1 MKKVEIDIRLERDP
15 RYEAAKAKL
24 IELQLSVVSLES
36 QRSATEAELATA
48 ATVTCSPRITA
59 EAAALLTGVTVENG
73 KQNDLRAHLGEITH
87 RLAVVRQA
95 LKMQREIVDELAS
108 EVGAAI
114 ARDMLPKH
122 KSNVE
127 AVVEAALQLNTALE
141 AEMELRD
148 TLTDNGVQHSGVL
161 RPMPM
166 SGFGRIAD
174 DQSRVSRYL
183 LEAVEYGF
191 VPAASMPDVVRDR
204 IPKPQKVV
212 PPQRPARRPDNDG
225 WINA

>member
-1 MKKVEIDIRLERDP
+1 MKKPEIDIRLDRDP
-15 RYEAAKAKL
+15 RYAAAKAKL

-59 EAAALLTGVTVENG
+59 EASALLTGVSVENG
-73 KQNDLRAHLGEITH
+73 KQNDLRGSLAEITH

-114 ARDMLPKH
+114 ARDMLPMH
-122 KSNVE
+122 KANVE
-127 AVVEAALQLNTALE
+127 AVVEAALQLNAALE
-141 AEMELRD
+141 AECELRD
-148 TLTDNGVQHSGVL
+148 SLFENGVHYQSVI
-161 RPMPM
+161 RPMPLP
-166 SGFGRIAD
+166 GFGRIAD

-191 VPAASMPDVVRDR
+191 VPASSMPDVVRDR
-204 IPKPQKVV
+204 IPKPQKFA
-212 PPQRPARRPDNDG
+212 PPQKPARRSDNDG